1 MNSSWFFSFLIMVV
15 FMSIFALLGL
25 FNLFG
30 FVRGAVIW
38 TVHNVI
44 ETHKQL
50 QHKRKQKQTLFL
62 LSLYEDLDPVM
73 RHWYINKHK

>member
-1 MNSSWFFSFLIMVV
+1 MNSSWFFSFLIMGD

-25 FNLFG
+25 SNLFG

-38 TVHNVI
+38 TVHSVI

-50 QHKRKQKQTLFL
+50 QHERKQKRALFL
-62 LSLYEDLDPVM
+62 QALYDDLDPVM
-73 RHWYINKHK
+73 RRWYINEHK